1 MSIKTREK
9 DVEQYLV
16 TSLGKI
22 NLPCLK
28 FDPTNRIGMPDRI
41 VPLPDG
47 KVIWVELKTEGGSLE
62 EIQKLRHHELKRLGH
77 RVEVVWS
84 REDVDNLIEGIKEE
98 LK

>member
-47 KVIWVELKTEGGSLE
+47 KVIWVELKTEGWSLE
-62 EIQKLRHHELKRLGH
+62 EIQKLRHAELAKLGQD
-77 RVEVVWS
+77 VVVVW
-84 REDVDNLIEGIKEE
+84 NKEQADE
-98 LK
+98 LVGRLCAS